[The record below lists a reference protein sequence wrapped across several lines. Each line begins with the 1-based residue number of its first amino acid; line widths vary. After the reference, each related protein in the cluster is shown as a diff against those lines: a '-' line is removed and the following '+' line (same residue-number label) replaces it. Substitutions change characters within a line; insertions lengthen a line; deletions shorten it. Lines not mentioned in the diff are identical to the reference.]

1 MDERRRA
8 MRVAVHGHAAEVLS
22 NLDVQVLDISAAGVL
37 LQTSQPVEP
46 GMRGCLRLNL
56 WGQPFA
62 ADVEVRR
69 VSQSGGERGGGYGVG
84 AVFVGLM
91 PEHRHLIEQFAK
103 Q

>member
-8 MRVAVHGHAAEVLS
+8 ARVSVSQVAQVLS
-22 NLDVQVLDISAAGVL
+22 SVDVQVLDISAAGVL
-37 LQTSQPVEP
+37 LQTSQLVEP
-46 GMRGCLRLNL
+46 GMRGCLRLTL

-69 VSQSGGERGGGYGVG
+69 VNPLSGERSAGYGVG
-84 AVFVGLM
+84 AVFVGIM
-91 PEHRHLIEQFAK
+91 PEHQRLIEQFAS